1 MNVKE
6 LRQKLEK
13 IPDDAAVRFVS
24 GAEDNLTNDY
34 YDTETAIYVERLERD
49 GDYCIPC
56 IERMDSRRPSPIHAD
71 EKERVLRC
79 ECFTPIPEDEE
90 EKK

>member
-24 GAEDNLTNDY
+24 DAEDNLTNDY
-34 YDTETAIYVERLERD
+34 YDTETAVYVERLERD
-49 GDYCIPC
+49 GMKAVYLLP
-56 IERMDSRRPSPIHAD
+56 PG
-71 EKERVLRC
+71 
-79 ECFTPIPEDEE
+79 
-90 EKK
+90 

>member
-13 IPDDAAVRFVS
+13 IPDDAAVRFAS

-34 YDTETAIYVERLERD
+34 YDTETAVYVERLERD
-49 GDYCIPC
+49 GMKAVYLLP
-56 IERMDSRRPSPIHAD
+56 PG
-71 EKERVLRC
+71 
-79 ECFTPIPEDEE
+79 
-90 EKK
+90 

>member
-34 YDTETAIYVERLERD
+34 YDTETNE
-49 GDYCIPC
+49 
-56 IERMDSRRPSPIHAD
+56 
-71 EKERVLRC
+71 
-79 ECFTPIPEDEE
+79 T
-90 EKK
+90 

>member
-24 GAEDNLTNDY
+24 DAEDNLTNDY
-34 YDTETAIYVERLERD
+34 YDTETAVYVEWLERD
-49 GDYCIPC
+49 GMKAVYLLP
-56 IERMDSRRPSPIHAD
+56 PG
-71 EKERVLRC
+71 
-79 ECFTPIPEDEE
+79 
-90 EKK
+90 

>member
-24 GAEDNLTNDY
+24 CAEDNLTNDY
-34 YDTETAIYVERLERD
+34 YDTETAVYVERLERD
-49 GDYCIPC
+49 GMKAVYLLP
-56 IERMDSRRPSPIHAD
+56 PG
-71 EKERVLRC
+71 
-79 ECFTPIPEDEE
+79 
-90 EKK
+90 

>member
-13 IPDDAAVRFVS
+13 IPDDVAVRFVS

-49 GDYCIPC
+49 GMKAVYLLP
-56 IERMDSRRPSPIHAD
+56 PG
-71 EKERVLRC
+71 
-79 ECFTPIPEDEE
+79 
-90 EKK
+90 

>member
-1 MNVKE
+1 MQ
-6 LRQKLEK
+6 L
-13 IPDDAAVRFVS
+13 I
-24 GAEDNLTNDY
+24 
-34 YDTETAIYVERLERD
+34 
-49 GDYCIPC
+49 IPC

-90 EKK
+90 GENEKV

>member
-13 IPDDAAVRFVS
+13 IPDDAAVRFES

-34 YDTETAIYVERLERD
+34 YDTETAVYVERLERD
-49 GDYCIPC
+49 GMKAVYLLP
-56 IERMDSRRPSPIHAD
+56 PG
-71 EKERVLRC
+71 
-79 ECFTPIPEDEE
+79 
-90 EKK
+90 

>member
-34 YDTETAIYVERLERD
+34 YDTETAI
-49 GDYCIPC
+49 
-56 IERMDSRRPSPIHAD
+56 
-71 EKERVLRC
+71 KERVLRC

>member
-24 GAEDNLTNDY
+24 DAEDNLTNDY

-49 GDYCIPC
+49 GMKAVYLLP
-56 IERMDSRRPSPIHAD
+56 PG
-71 EKERVLRC
+71 
-79 ECFTPIPEDEE
+79 
-90 EKK
+90 

>member
-24 GAEDNLTNDY
+24 VAEDNLTNDY

-49 GDYCIPC
+49 GMKAVYF
-56 IERMDSRRPSPIHAD
+56 SL
-71 EKERVLRC
+71 RVK
-79 ECFTPIPEDEE
+79 EDESG
-90 EKK
+90 